1 MANYNVTQCITNEQ
15 YIISASTLTLGDVIG
30 FFIGEGGPFCG
41 VVGDETSNSETPLSL
56 YDATFADCC
65 ECLSAI
71 TDSLNFRFIGCN
83 DEVVYDIEATNF
95 CNDYGTPLT
104 GRTYEIQYGSE
115 LPFCATFED
124 LTLSGETN
132 YFYVSGPYNNCEI
145 CKRSNPTTTSA
156 GTESTICVIC
166 CPCGSTGSTVTSVS
180 PPHPTWTDS
189 SGNAV
194 VLLNAITLGGPNGL
208 NS

>member
-1 MANYNVTQCITNEQ
+1 MANYNVTQCVTNQ
-15 YIISASTLTLGDVIG
+15 QWIISASTLSLGDVII
-30 FFIGEGGPFCG
+30 FKIGEDPFCG
-41 VVGDETSNSETPLSL
+41 VVGDVTSVTPHDGL
-56 YDATFADCC
+56 YDQTSTNCC
-65 ECLSAI
+65 QCIIDTLDRI
-71 TDSLNFRFIGCN
+71 RFKFIKCDTLEEIN
-83 DEVVYDIEATNF
+83 IEGGNF
-95 CNDYGTPLT
+95 CSQYGIPST
-104 GRTYEIQYGSE
+104 GLTYEIQLGSE
-115 LPFCATFED
+115 SPFCATFVD
-124 LTLSGETN
+124 LAPSGVTN
-132 YFYVSGPYNNCEI
+132 YSYVSGPYTNCEI